1 MKSIVLLIL
10 AAVFT
15 VLVKAQLK
23 PAAAGFDTVRSSI
36 AHRKID
42 TISYTLKTVGSNRI
56 YLIVTPTGFSNP
68 KKYP

>member
-1 MKSIVLLIL
+1 MKSIVLFVL
-10 AAVFT
+10 ADVFIFS
-15 VLVKAQLK
+15 VKAQFK
-23 PAAAGFDTVRSSI
+23 PAAAGFDTVRSNI

-42 TISYTLKTVGSNRI
+42 TISYTSKTVGSNRI